1 MFRDVRFP
9 KFSWVKSITRS
20 DNFVNEMWCK
30 LFTSN
35 DEGRETL
42 LVAKL
47 NSLYK
52 CVGCKK
58 SKTNIQD
65 ILKHNL
71 LL

>member
-1 MFRDVRFP
+1 MFQDVWFA

-35 DEGRETL
+35 EGRDRL

-47 NSLYK
+47 DSLYK

-65 ILKHNL
+65 RRKHNL